1 MKRPDFMGLALAEA
15 RAAAALGLALVGGTD
30 EPTFEPARG
39 TAKSQPRVTRRAE
52 HAYVPP
58 VLGLALPSGASWRIN
73 LQGGQRGLPGRAVQ
87 GSLFGGEPEASLTI
101 TDVAAGMASLLADP
115 KRVVC
120 VPDAARLSLLGIA
133 PGRVA
138 NFALEG
144 ASDDPS
150 SAAIEVL
157 SAWMAGSA

>member
-1 MKRPDFMGLALAEA
+1 
-15 RAAAALGLALVGGTD
+15 
-30 EPTFEPARG
+30 
-39 TAKSQPRVTRRAE
+39 
-52 HAYVPP
+52 
-58 VLGLALPSGASWRIN
+58 
-73 LQGGQRGLPGRAVQ
+73 
-87 GSLFGGEPEASLTI
+87 LFGGEPEASLTI